1 MAFMKTDVNYAVEFG
16 QILDEIFPYESYY
29 DDLWNQG
36 EGMRYMPVAGKTFK
50 IPSGTV
56 SGARATNRDRID
68 GVFQRNM
75 NNDWQ
80 TVDLQMDREWDTMV
94 DPMDTQETGGVISVP
109 NAARLFMT
117 TQKIPEQDAFASA
130 KIAEFA
136 GNFGGVDTT
145 TLTAA
150 NILAQWD
157 AYLQYL
163 TEQRVPRDQIR
174 CKMTPAVYTLL
185 KEAAGVTRFINVD
198 GARDINRNIAR
209 LDGILIREVPS
220 DMMQDAYD
228 FTEGW
233 VPAAGAHQINMILY
247 SPLSIA
253 APVKYDV
260 AMMGAPT
267 AQSKGKALYYER
279 YYYGMFALAQKQAG
293 IFVNV
298 GTAPSLGVLTVTSVA
313 GTKASGDTVITIK
326 GDRIFDSGRVPEG
339 LELVYTA
346 GGSAATSLTY
356 GAALPGGVTW
366 VKTPGT
372 NPFTLE
378 SQTTGKYITV
388 ALVNKTKGVVV
399 AGGNTA
405 IVAKA

>member
-56 SGARATNRDRID
+56 KGARATDRDRID